1 MVILTYI
8 VLRHDA
14 IEATPRATPRAIPRA
29 TPWDNA
35 QYITVLD
42 SEKRGND
49 VTSNLKVIK
58 QIPKLQATQKT
69 SNSSSENV
77 VEPKLTYLPILKLKR
92 HKKYIPAMIKESDDI
107 ISLLP
112 NTGFLS
118 DYKKSFC
125 WYDKTETLRCL
136 PGAYIAGMPKCGT
149 TDLFAKLEWHPNILK
164 PPTGKENMYWPRS
177 RVGRKA
183 GLYLPGHRNKETFD
197 SFTGR
202 MTNIEVKDNHGAI
215 ILDGTPILLS
225 DHREWETRYPWA
237 THPPYT
243 NADIIHFVS
252 PQAKVMAMVRDPA
265 ERLWSDYLY
274 FDRGEKRTPATFDKH
289 VEVEMDRFQSC
300 LETNDLRYC
309 CFSTENSIQ
318 TQLSLGLYICF
329 LQDWRENF
337 GDYLLV
343 ITLEEY
349 SQNMVGT
356 LERVFEFLEI
366 QVDVGELNAFL
377 EKSKIENTRQNGD
390 VLKGDMLKQ
399 TRQKLQTFYEP
410 YNIMLARY
418 LQDRKF
424 LFGH

>member
-1 MVILTYI
+1 
-8 VLRHDA
+8 
-14 IEATPRATPRAIPRA
+14 
-29 TPWDNA
+29 
-35 QYITVLD
+35 
-42 SEKRGND
+42 
-49 VTSNLKVIK
+49 
-58 QIPKLQATQKT
+58 
-69 SNSSSENV
+69 
-77 VEPKLTYLPILKLKR
+77 
-92 HKKYIPAMIKESDDI
+92 MIKESDDI

-112 NTGFLS
+112 DTGFLS
-118 DYKKSFC
+118 DYKSFC
-125 WYDKTETLRCL
+125 WNGKTETLRCL

-164 PPTGKENMYWPRS
+164 PPTGKENMYWSRS

-202 MTNIEVKDNHGAI
+202 MTNIEMKDNHGAI

-237 THPPYT
+237 TNPPYT

-252 PQAKVMAMVRDPA
+252 PQAKVIAMVRDPV

-274 FDRGEKRTPATFDKH
+274 FDRGEKRTPDTFDKH
-289 VEVEMDRFQSC
+289 VKVEMNRFQSC
-300 LETNDLRYC
+300 LKTRDLRHC
-309 CFSTENSIQ
+309 SFSTENSVQ

-329 LQDWRENF
+329 LQDWSENF

-349 SQNMVGT
+349 SRNMAGT
-356 LERVFEFLEI
+356 LERVFEFLEVR
-366 QVDVGELNAFL
+366 VDVGELNAFL
-377 EKSKIENTRQNGD
+377 EQSKIENTRHNGD

-399 TRQKLQTFYEP
+399 TRQKLRNFYEP

-418 LQDRKF
+418 FQDRKF
-424 LFGH
+424 LFEH